1 MIVIGIIFTL
11 FFSPDLGLINPIL
24 AKIGLGRFAGKW
36 LGDPKKALNIMA
48 SAEIWRT
55 FGFNMFLFVAG
66 LKNLSAEQLEAS
78 VLDGA
83 SKLQIVRYIIIPNL
97 KSVFIVTTSLA
108 IINALKLFDFI
119 YVMTFGGP
127 NHATQVMTTWLYFQ
141 GFTWNNVGYA
151 SSIAVVLIMMIF
163 VISYFF
169 LRLSGGFKDE
179 D

>member
-1 MIVIGIIFTL
+1 
-11 FFSPDLGLINPIL
+11 
-24 AKIGLGRFAGKW
+24 
-36 LGDPKKALNIMA
+36 
-48 SAEIWRT
+48 
-55 FGFNMFLFVAG
+55 
-66 LKNLSAEQLEAS
+66 
-78 VLDGA
+78 
-83 SKLQIVRYIIIPNL
+83 
-97 KSVFIVTTSLA
+97 VTANLA

-151 SSIAVVLIMMIF
+151 SSIAVVLILMIF
-163 VISYFF
+163 VLSYFF

>member
-1 MIVIGIIFTL
+1 
-11 FFSPDLGLINPIL
+11 
-24 AKIGLGRFAGKW
+24 
-36 LGDPKKALNIMA
+36 MA
-48 SAEIWRT
+48 SAEVWRT

-66 LKNLSAEQLEAS
+66 LKNLSDEQLEAA

-83 SKLQIVRYIIIPNL
+83 KNVQIIRYIFIPHL
-97 KSVFIVTTSLA
+97 RSVFIVTSTLA

-151 SSIAVVLIMMIF
+151 STIAVALIFLIF
-163 VISYFF
+163 IISFIF
-169 LRLSGGFKDE
+169 LRVAGGLKNE
-179 D
+179 N